1 MSKGGTSTSGVNIDP
16 DVKEAFLANFANA
29 RGVAGALP
37 VQQFAGLNPMYQ
49 AGEEALVNTA
59 LAGPGIAGTDLAA
72 QAAAMGT
79 AYQPMQQ
86 QTLQANLGMSG
97 PGSIAS
103 YMNPY
108 TSQVRANALADL
120 ETARQSAI
128 QQTGERAMQAKAF
141 GGSRQGVAE
150 GITNLGFA
158 KQAGTLGT
166 QLNENAF
173 NNAVQLQAADLARQ
187 QQAQAANQAA
197 GLSGAELNLRGAGQL
212 GSLAAQQQALRL
224 GGAQAVMSAG
234 GARQALEQQQMDAIR
249 NIGLQR
255 LGVVQSSLGAQPA
268 NLGQIATTPN
278 SRNVASGAL
287 GGALAGGQLFGAPGA
302 IAGGI
307 LGLLG

>member
-1 MSKGGTSTSGVNIDP
+1 MSKGGSTTSTTGIDP
-16 DVKEAFLANFANA
+16 EIKQAFLANFANA
-29 RGVAGALP
+29 RNVAGALP
-37 VQQFAGLNPMYQ
+37 TQQFAGFNPMYQ
-49 AGEEALVNTA
+49 AGEEALVNA
-59 LAGPGIAGTDLAA
+59 SLAGPGIAGTDLAA

-120 ETARQSAI
+120 ESARQTAI
-128 QQTGERAMQAKAF
+128 QQTGERATQAKAF

-268 NLGQIATTPN
+268 NLGQIATTPDT
-278 SRNVASGAL
+278 RNVASGAL
-287 GGALAGGQLFGAPGA
+287 GGALAGGQMFGPYGA
-302 IAGGI
+302 VAGGI